1 MRPRTAILIP
11 VKSTHR
17 AKARLASVLGQTAR
31 QRLSLVMLEDVLAA
45 VFPAVGHLVDAVYV
59 VTSNPEAMVI
69 ACAYGATI
77 LQEEEQRSE
86 SHSVDTASRTC
97 AERGVE
103 AVLTI
108 PADIPGIRTE
118 DIASIL
124 STAGGSEH
132 AVVLVPSRDGR
143 GTNAIWRRPPL
154 AIPSRF
160 GFDSFRKHQTEAEAR
175 GLPWGALQLPRVAVD
190 IDEPEDLAAFLELP
204 GETRTRG
211 LLERLGVVDRLRG
224 ARDPGLSIVGLPGI
238 PEVAEGDD
246 LARLII
252 EAAEQAGR
260 CLATGDVLVVAQ
272 KVVSKA
278 EGRVVSL
285 TEVVP
290 SDLAREFAQTWGK
303 DPRFVE
309 VVLGESRRIVRMDR
323 GVIIAETTH
332 GFICANAGVDASN
345 VPGED
350 RISLLP
356 VDPDGSA
363 MRLRKA
369 LEEQCGARVAV
380 IVSDTFGRPWREG
393 LTNVAIGV
401 AGLGPLVSYVG
412 QQDPHGHTLRVTEL
426 AVADELAAAAGL
438 LMGKLERIPAVLIRG
453 YRGATE
459 DPAAEGGAR
468 SLVRSA
474 ERDLFR

>member
-1 MRPRTAILIP
+1 VRPRTAILIP
-11 VKSTHR
+11 VKSTLR
-17 AKARLASVLGQTAR
+17 AKGRLASLLDQESR
-31 QRLSLVMLEDVLAA
+31 QRLALAMLEDVLAA
-45 VFPAVGHLVDAVYV
+45 VMPLVGSLADAVYV
-59 VTSNPEAMVI
+59 ATSDPEAMKI
-69 ACAYGATI
+69 AQRHGATV
-77 LQEEEQRSE
+77 LPEQEQRSE
-86 SHSVDTASRTC
+86 SHSVDAASRHL
-97 AERGVE
+97 AEQGVE

-108 PADIPGIRTE
+108 PADVPAVRTG
-118 DIASIL
+118 DLAAVLSAASE
-124 STAGGSEH
+124 SGH
-132 AVVLVPSRDGR
+132 VVLLVPSRDDR

-154 AIPSRF
+154 AVPSRF
-160 GFDSFRKHQTEAEAR
+160 GFDSFRKHQGEAEAR
-175 GLPWGALQLPRVAVD
+175 GLSCGALRIPRLSVD
-190 IDEPEDLAAFLELP
+190 MDEPDDVAAFLSFP
-204 GETRTRG
+204 GETRTRA
-211 LLERLGVVDRLRG
+211 LLDSLGVGHRL
-224 ARDPGLSIVGLPGI
+224 AAPANPGISMVALPGI

-246 LARLII
+246 LARFIA
-252 EAAEQAGR
+252 EAAERAGTG
-260 CLATGDVLVVAQ
+260 LATGDVLVVAQ

-278 EGRVVSL
+278 EGRVVWL
-285 TEVVP
+285 KEVVP
-290 SDLAREFAQTWGK
+290 SGLARQFAATWGK

-309 VVLGESRRIVRMDR
+309 AVLRESRRIVRMDR

-363 MRLRKA
+363 GRLRKA
-369 LEEQCGARVAV
+369 LEDGCGARVAV

-401 AGLGPLVSYVG
+401 AGLSPLVSYIG

-453 YRGATE
+453 YRF
-459 DPAAEGGAR
+459 PAADGRAH

>member
-1 MRPRTAILIP
+1 MTPRTAILIP
-11 VKSTHR
+11 VKSTAR
-17 AKARLASVLGQTAR
+17 AKGRLGSVLDQGAR
-31 QRLSLVMLEDVLAA
+31 QQLSLAMLEDVLVA
-45 VFPAVGHLVDAVYV
+45 VMPAVGSLVDTVYV
-59 VTSNPEAMVI
+59 ATSDPEAVAI
-69 ACAYGATI
+69 AWTHGAAV
-77 LQEEEQRSE
+77 LEEQEQRSE
-86 SHSVDTASRTC
+86 SHSVDAASGIF

-108 PADIPGIRTE
+108 PADIPAVRTE
-118 DIASIL
+118 DIRAIL
-124 STAGGSEH
+124 QEALSGR
-132 AVVLVPSRDGR
+132 AVVLVPSRDDN
-143 GTNAIWRRPPL
+143 GTNAIWRRPPQ

-160 GFDSFRKHQTEAEAR
+160 GFNSFRKHRAEAEAR
-175 GLPWGALQLPRVAVD
+175 GLSWAALRLPRVAVD
-190 IDEPEDLAAFLELP
+190 IDEPEDLSAFLTFP
-204 GETRTRG
+204 GETRTRA
-211 LLERLGVVDRLRG
+211 LLERLGVIDGLAGPRDR
-224 ARDPGLSIVGLPGI
+224 GLSVMGLPGI

-252 EAAEQAGR
+252 DAAVRAGSG
-260 CLATGDVLVVAQ
+260 LTTGDVLVVAQ

-285 TEVVP
+285 KEVVP
-290 SDLAREFAQTWGK
+290 SGLAREFAETWGK

-309 VVLGESRRIVRMDR
+309 VVLRELRRIVRMDR

-363 MRLRKA
+363 MRLRKR
-369 LEEQCGARVAV
+369 LEERCGAQVGV

-393 LTNVAIGV
+393 LTNVAIGA
-401 AGLGPLVSYVG
+401 AGLSPLVSYIG
-412 QQDPHGHTLRVTEL
+412 QRDPHGHTLRVTEL

-453 YRGATE
+453 YRF
-459 DPAAEGGAR
+459 PAVEGHAR